1 VGRRNKPGASERGG
15 LRSFYLVLALVAVV
29 GIAALGYA
37 VAGRGGGAVLEPVP
51 VEGLNDPRTLVAKA
65 EGIAMG
71 DPSAPAKLLIFNDFQ
86 CPACANFA
94 AQITPFL
101 KAELVD
107 AGKLQI
113 VYHDFPLV
121 NVHPHAFIAARA
133 ARCAGEQGKYWEYYS
148 VLFGQQGRW
157 SARPRAPL
165 SDFEDYAAQVGVD
178 RDAFGA
184 CLRSERYA
192 DVVTAN
198 MQLGQQL
205 GVDGTP
211 ALILNG
217 RRIREWRGYSD
228 LKRLIEAEAG
238 N

>member
-1 VGRRNKPGASERGG
+1 MGRRNKPGASKRGG
-15 LRSFYLVLALVAVV
+15 LRQFYLVLALVAVV

-37 VAGRGGGAVLEPVP
+37 VARGGGGAVLEPIA
-51 VEGLNDPRTLVAKA
+51 VEGLDDARTLVAKA
-65 EGIAMG
+65 EGMALG

-86 CPACANFA
+86 CPACAAFA

-148 VLFGQQGRW
+148 MLFGQQGRW
-157 SARPRAPL
+157 STRPRAPL
-165 SDFEDYAAQVGVD
+165 GDFEGYAAEVGLD

-184 CLRSERYA
+184 CLRSDRYA

-211 ALILNG
+211 TLILNG
-217 RRIREWRGYSD
+217 RRIRDWRSFAD
-228 LKRLIEAEAG
+228 LKRLIEGEAG